1 MTTDLDLQ
9 PYLAPATFVD
19 SGAANVTAFARDA
32 AGALTEPIARAVRL
46 YYAVRDDIVYTPY
59 CDFTDPETFR
69 ASACL
74 AKGAGFCVGKASLL
88 TAVARAA
95 GIPARIG
102 FADVRNHLC
111 TPKLRALMGTDTFV
125 YHGYTDL
132 YLNGRWVKA
141 TPAFNRTLCEKFGVK
156 ALEFDGREDSLFQP
170 FDVTGRRHMEYLRD
184 RGAQADVPV
193 REIMAAFAEHYPGLA
208 ARRTAAPATQFGKEA
223 EEMRE
228 RG

>member
-1 MTTDLDLQ
+1 MTSNSDLQ
-9 PYLAPATFVD
+9 PFLAPADFVD
-19 SGAANVTAFARDA
+19 SGAANIAAFARE
-32 AGALTEPIARAVRL
+32 AGGATGDPLARAVRL
-46 YYAVRDDIVYTPY
+46 YYAVRDDITYTPY

-74 AKGAGFCVGKASLL
+74 AKRAGFCVGKASLL

-132 YLNGRWVKA
+132 YLDGRWVKA
-141 TPAFNRTLCEKFGVK
+141 TPAFDRALCEKFGVK
-156 ALEFDGREDSLFQP
+156 ALEFDGRADSLFQP
-170 FDVTGRRHMEYLRD
+170 FDVAGRRHMEYLRD
-184 RGAQADVPV
+184 RGARADVPV
-193 REIMAAFAEHYPGLA
+193 AEIMAAFAEAYPGLT
-208 ARRTAAPATQFGKEA
+208 ARRTAAPVTQFGKEA
-223 EEMRE
+223 EEA
-228 RG
+228 RGRG